1 MRFVRRW
8 WERLSDEERKQVMDA
23 WLQDLKRFV
32 QLSLF
37 PRVEIEEDVEE
48 YVCPQCGQT
57 KTSPR
62 INGVCWGCFIDG
74 LIKAQSLKNSKEGC
88 ADAGERDAQ

>member
-8 WERLSDEERKQVMDA
+8 WERLSDEERKQIMDA

-37 PRVEIEEDVEE
+37 PSVKIDEDVKE

-57 KTSPR
+57 KTSPM
-62 INGVCWGCFIDG
+62 INGICWECFIDG
-74 LIKAQSLKNSKEGC
+74 MIKA
-88 ADAGERDAQ
+88 